1 MEENERLRRV
11 HDRIEGDFPAHLE
24 RCRAFLRQKS
34 ISASGE
40 GILET
45 AAIVKGFIQELGGT
59 VSYGGPEDFPIVYGR
74 VDVGRPKTLIVYGM
88 YDVQPVE
95 EAKWTSPPFG
105 AEIRELPRLGPC
117 VIARGAVN
125 SKGALVG
132 VFNAL
137 RSVKDEGGL
146 PVNLIFVIEGEEEIG
161 SLHLE
166 PFIRERQDELK
177 GLGVADFD
185 FSQDSNRKVS
195 LHLGLKGIVY
205 LDLKCRGQKS
215 FGPSESVH
223 SSVSAWI
230 ASPVWRLVH
239 ALSSIV
245 DEDENILIEGFEE
258 NVAPIGPTDLRILE
272 DLARTFNER
281 EFLKEMKGLG
291 FKHKAT
297 GAELLK
303 KGLYSPIINIDGL
316 AAGYSG
322 VGTKTVLPRVA
333 TAKVDIRFGPDM
345 EPAEVIDKFKR
356 HLARRGFEDIEI
368 MVRDNYTWSKTDAG
382 EDIVDRMVGA
392 YRRHGVEPEIWPMA
406 TWAAPYFVFSRI
418 LRLPLV
424 SGGLGHGGRQH
435 SPDEYMTVEGLR
447 DFEKFVAT
455 FLDLLGR

>member
-1 MEENERLRRV
+1 MDETERLRRI
-11 HDRIEGDFPAHLE
+11 HAHIDDNFDAHLE

-34 ISASGE
+34 ISATGE
-40 GILET
+40 GIKET
-45 AAIVKGFIQELGGT
+45 AAIVKGFVEEIGGT
-59 VSYGGPEDFPIVYGR
+59 VRYGGSEDFPIVYGR
-74 VDVGRPKTLIVYGM
+74 VDAGRPKTLIVYGM

-117 VIARGAVN
+117 VLARGAVN
-125 SKGALVG
+125 SKGALAG

-137 RSVKDEGGL
+137 RSIKEAGDL

-161 SLHLE
+161 SLHME
-166 PFIRERQDELK
+166 PFIREHKDELR
-177 GLGVADFD
+177 GIGVVDFD
-185 FSQDSNRKVS
+185 FSQDSNKKVT

-205 LDLKCRGQKS
+205 LDLKCRGQKA

-245 DEDENILIEGFEE
+245 DENEDITIEGFYD
-258 NVAPIGPTDLRILE
+258 NVAPVGDKDLRILE

-281 EFLKEMKGLG
+281 EFLREMKGLG
-291 FKHKAT
+291 FKHQAS
-297 GAELLK
+297 GVELLK

-316 AAGYSG
+316 TAGYSG
-322 VGTKTVLPRVA
+322 AGTKTVLPRVA
-333 TAKVDIRFGPDM
+333 SAKVDIRFGPDM
-345 EPAEVIDKFKR
+345 EPAEVIEKFKR
-356 HLARRGFEDIEI
+356 HLVQRGFEDIEVT
-368 MVRDNYTWSKTDAG
+368 VRDNYTWSKTGAD
-382 EDIVDRMVGA
+382 EDIVERMVGA

-435 SPDEYMTVEGLR
+435 SPDEFMTVEGLR
-447 DFEKFVAT
+447 DFEKFAAT

>member
-1 MEENERLRRV
+1 MNEPKRLQHIHAHIDENF
-11 HDRIEGDFPAHLE
+11 DAHLE
-24 RCRAFLRQKS
+24 RCRDFLRQKS
-34 ISASGE
+34 ISATGE
-40 GILET
+40 GIRET
-45 AAIVKGFIQELGGT
+45 AAIVKGFIEEIGGS
-59 VSYGGPEDFPIVYGR
+59 VRAGGSEDFPIVYGR
-74 VDVGRPKTLIVYGM
+74 VDAGRPKTLIVYGM

-105 AEIRELPRLGPC
+105 AEIKELPRLGPC

-125 SKGALVG
+125 SKGALAG

-137 RSVKDEGGL
+137 RSIKAADEL
-146 PVNLIFVIEGEEEIG
+146 PVNLVFVVEGEEEIG
-161 SLHLE
+161 SLHME
-166 PFIRERQDELK
+166 PFIREHKDELQ
-177 GLGVADFD
+177 GTGVVDFD
-185 FSQDSNRKVS
+185 FSQDSNKKVS

-205 LDLKCRGQKS
+205 LDLKCRGQKA

-239 ALSSIV
+239 ALSSLV
-245 DEDENILIEGFEE
+245 DENEDITIDGFTD
-258 NVAPIGPTDLRILE
+258 NVAPVSPKDARILE

-291 FKHKAT
+291 FKHKL
-297 GAELLK
+297 GGIELLK

-316 AAGYSG
+316 TAGYSG
-322 VGTKTVLPRVA
+322 AGTKTVLPRVA
-333 TAKVDIRFGPDM
+333 SAKVDIRFGPNM
-345 EPAEVIDKFKR
+345 EPDEVIDKVKR
-356 HLARRGFEDIEI
+356 HLVRRGFEDIEVT
-368 MVRDNYTWSKTDAG
+368 VRDNYTWSKTDADEG
-382 EDIVDRMVGA
+382 IVERMVGA
-392 YRRHGVEPEIWPMA
+392 YRLHNVEPEIWPMA

-435 SPDEYMTVEGLR
+435 SPDEFMTVEGLR

>member
-1 MEENERLRRV
+1 MEETARLRRI
-11 HDRIEGDFPAHLE
+11 HDRIDEAFPAHLE

-45 AAIVKGFIQELGGT
+45 AAIVKGFIEELGGA
-59 VSYGGPEDFPIVYGR
+59 VVYGGTEDFPIVYGR
-74 VDVGRPKTLIVYGM
+74 VDAGRPKTLIVYGM

-105 AEIRELPRLGPC
+105 AEIRDLPRLGPC

-125 SKGALVG
+125 SKGALAG

-146 PVNLIFVIEGEEEIG
+146 PVNLVFVVEGEEEIG

-166 PFIRERQDELK
+166 PFIRERQDELT
-177 GLGVADFD
+177 GLGVVDFD
-185 FSQDSNRKVS
+185 FSQDSSRKVS
-195 LHLGLKGIVY
+195 LHIGLKGIVY
-205 LDLKCRGQKS
+205 LDLKCRGQKT

-245 DEDENILIEGFEE
+245 DEDENILIEGFDE
-258 NVAPIGPTDLRILE
+258 NVAPIPPTDLRILD

-297 GAELLK
+297 GVELLK

-316 AAGYSG
+316 TAGYSG

-333 TAKVDIRFGPDM
+333 TAKVDIRFGPNM
-345 EPAEVIDKFKR
+345 EPAEVIDKFQR
-356 HLARRGFEDIEI
+356 HLARRGFEDIEVT
-368 MVRDNYTWSKTDAG
+368 VRDNYTWSKTDAG
-382 EDIVDRMVGA
+382 EDIVDRLVGA

-455 FLDLLGR
+455 FLELLGR